1 MIKVLFAEA
10 IGFVQ
15 LYILNTTKDEFLFK
29 TIIFSIIWSNKI
41 IIKLILPNY
50 LYYFKNLFF
59 SSQFFNK
66 FQRFIL
72 LILYYK
78 NLFLYIVIYSLH
90 LCNHCF
96 YYYVLFFLL
105 NKYNPLKFIYLKFS
119 FSFFLYF
126 YHNLLL
132 KRRIILMKKSAS
144 ILDKSD
150 IFWGK
155 NLQYAQNC
163 FNWSNFSA

>member
-10 IGFVQ
+10 IDFVQ

-50 LYYFKNLFF
+50 LYYFKSLFF
-59 SSQFFNK
+59 SSQIFNK
-66 FQRFIL
+66 FQIFLL
-72 LILYYK
+72 LILY
-78 NLFLYIVIYSLH
+78 YIVIYSLH

-105 NKYNPLKFIYLKFS
+105 NKYNLLKFIYLR
-119 FSFFLYF
+119 LI
-126 YHNLLL
+126 L
-132 KRRIILMKKSAS
+132 KIFKK
-144 ILDKSD
+144 IY
-150 IFWGK
+150 IV
-155 NLQYAQNC
+155 
-163 FNWSNFSA
+163 